1 MSRFATSP
9 ASSPCFAAAAGADR
23 VWLLACVRVRV
34 RTCVQ
39 QELEQERYQHRQR
52 MLAELEQLRAR
63 ETDIKRAAELDAR
76 SLTLEEDRL
85 REMERSLRTRYV
97 QHGACCC

>member
-9 ASSPCFAAAAGADR
+9 ANSPCVAAAAGADR
-23 VWLLACVRVRV
+23 AWLLACVRV